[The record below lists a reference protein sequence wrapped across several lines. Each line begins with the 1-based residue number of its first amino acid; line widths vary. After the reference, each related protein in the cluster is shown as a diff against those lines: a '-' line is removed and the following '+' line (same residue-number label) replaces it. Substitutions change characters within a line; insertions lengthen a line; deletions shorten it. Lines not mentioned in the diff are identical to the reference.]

1 MLVAILAALSA
12 AALFAT
18 ATALQHRSAGLV
30 SATGGVRAVG
40 LSGFMC
46 KTLRH
51 PMWVLGTGAG
61 IAGVALHAIAL
72 RDGPLSL
79 VQPLL
84 VTGVIFAL
92 ALRRLLEHRRPRRD
106 ELGWAVALALGV
118 ALFLAVATPANGSA
132 QPPDLAPTVLC
143 GALIGLG
150 VVGCCVA
157 SRRTTANTAAV
168 LLGTAAGLAFAA
180 AAGLLKETM
189 DILNRG
195 AGALVM
201 AWPPYALVAVG
212 AIGVVLNQLA
222 YQAGPLNFSLPA
234 ITSVD
239 PVVSLVIGVAVF
251 DEHFRNGPADL
262 LVEALGLALVITAA
276 TGLTRSGLRSPHDQD
291 HDPRDDLLSR
301 MTGSAPSKAP
311 SSAFTTGPAPWTDCS
326 ASCRPAITDV
336 AGIPVMK
343 VSPS

>member
-150 VVGCCVA
+150 VVGCFVA
-157 SRRTTANTAAV
+157 SRRTTADTAAV

-180 AAGLLKETM
+180 VGWPLEG
-189 DILNRG
+189 NNGHPQPRGRG
-195 AGALVM
+195 AG
-201 AWPPYALVAVG
+201 Y
-212 AIGVVLNQLA
+212 
-222 YQAGPLNFSLPA
+222 
-234 ITSVD
+234 
-239 PVVSLVIGVAVF
+239 GVAAIRPCCGRG
-251 DEHFRNGPADL
+251 DRCRAQPARLPGRTAQLQPSRHHIRGP
-262 LVEALGLALVITAA
+262 G
-276 TGLTRSGLRSPHDQD
+276 GQPGHRRGRLR
-291 HDPRDDLLSR
+291 
-301 MTGSAPSKAP
+301 
-311 SSAFTTGPAPWTDCS
+311 
-326 ASCRPAITDV
+326 
-336 AGIPVMK
+336 
-343 VSPS
+343 

>member
-12 AALFAT
+12 SALFAT

-30 SATGGVRAVG
+30 SATGGVRAG
-40 LSGFMC
+40 RLSGFMC

-79 VQPLL
+79 VQPLQ

-118 ALFLAVATPANGSA
+118 ALFLAVATPANGST

-150 VVGCCVA
+150 VLGCCVA
-157 SRRTTANTAAV
+157 SRRTTANIAAV

-180 AAGLLKETM
+180 VAGLLKETM

-195 AGALVM
+195 AGALVV
-201 AWPPYALVAVG
+201 AWPPYALVIVG

-222 YQAGPLNFSLPA
+222 YQAGPLSFSLPA

-239 PVVSLVIGVAVF
+239 PVVSLVIAVAVF
-251 DEHFRNGPADL
+251 DEHFRNGARRFARRGSRAGLGHHCGNGPHQVRPAFTPRPGPRPTRRSSVSDDWIR
-262 LVEALGLALVITAA
+262 AIQGALVCLHDWACT
-276 TGLTRSGLRSPHDQD
+276 LDRLLRFMSTRHHR
-291 HDPRDDLLSR
+291 
-301 MTGSAPSKAP
+301 
-311 SSAFTTGPAPWTDCS
+311 C
-326 ASCRPAITDV
+326 C
-336 AGIPVMK
+336 
-343 VSPS
+343 